1 EQFDVAGG
9 VAAAPAGR
17 AVRGHQPQTVVLT
30 QGLRV
35 QTGELGRHR
44 DDVDRSVLGQ
54 FIRVAST
61 AVHLYQAPFAAW
73 NRSARGSSSAVASRY
88 ASSASR
94 AFPDRSPGTLTSTV
108 TSRSPRVPSLR
119 TAPLPRARMVRP
131 LGVPGG
137 SFSVTGGPPRVGTR
151 TSPPSAAS
159 AKVTGTVT
167 VRLSPLRPNT
177 GWVPTCTTT
186 YRSPAG
192 PPRSPGA
199 PLPRSRMRCPS
210 LTPAGMRT
218 CMVREDLARPLPL
231 QTSQACSAISPRPLQ
246 SGHGSVSEKPPPE
259 PRATCPVPTQVGHTR
274 GVPFLSPVPEQVLH
288 GAWEDIRRGT
298 VAPSMASV
306 KPRVTSVSTSCPRRG
321 WVRAPAPRLNSP
333 PNPSPRPPPKP
344 PGPGA
349 PPNRSPR
356 SKLNEPPAPG
366 PGRNPP
372 LPNSARASSYSLRFF
387 GSPRTSAASE
397 ISLKRSSALALPL
410 LASGWNSRASF
421 RYAFLISAS
430 VASLGTPRTL

>member
-1 EQFDVAGG
+1 GG

-137 SFSVTGGPPRVGTR
+137 RFSVTGGPPRVRTR
-151 TSPPSAAS
+151 TSPAGPAS
-159 AKVTGTVT
+159 AT
-167 VRLSPLRPNT
+167 
-177 GWVPTCTTT
+177 
-186 YRSPAG
+186 
-192 PPRSPGA
+192 
-199 PLPRSRMRCPS
+199 
-210 LTPAGMRT
+210 
-218 CMVREDLARPLPL
+218 AR
-231 QTSQACSAISPRPLQ
+231 
-246 SGHGSVSEKPPPE
+246 G
-259 PRATCPVPTQVGHTR
+259 
-274 GVPFLSPVPEQVLH
+274 
-288 GAWEDIRRGT
+288 
-298 VAPSMASV
+298 
-306 KPRVTSVSTSCPRRG
+306 
-321 WVRAPAPRLNSP
+321 
-333 PNPSPRPPPKP
+333 
-344 PGPGA
+344 PGPGG
-349 PPNRSPR
+349 
-356 SKLNEPPAPG
+356 LPAG
-366 PGRNPP
+366 
-372 LPNSARASSYSLRFF
+372 LAR
-387 GSPRTSAASE
+387 G
-397 ISLKRSSALALPL
+397 ALAAQPDALPVADARGNAHL
-410 LASGWNSRASF
+410 HGPRGLGPAAALADVAGVLRDQPAALAVGARVGQGEAAPAAPRDLPGTDAGRAHA
-421 RYAFLISAS
+421 R
-430 VASLGTPRTL
+430 